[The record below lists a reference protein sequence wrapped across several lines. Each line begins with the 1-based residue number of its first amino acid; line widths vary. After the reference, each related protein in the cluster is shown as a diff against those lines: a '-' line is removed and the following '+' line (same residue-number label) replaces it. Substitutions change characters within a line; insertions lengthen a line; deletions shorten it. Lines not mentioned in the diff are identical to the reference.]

1 MVSTTRPAE
10 RVPPPT
16 VQNPLPSRRPGF
28 GTSWTAPP
36 GRCRGCC
43 KSACPPLLYHTSCS
57 FRRLDSGNSSIP
69 HLSEGLQP
77 LPSSPSTH
85 SQHPSP
91 NDAKGVF
98 PFPLHPP
105 PVLPSRASSSHVCII
120 AIAPELLSLKPLP
133 LEQHTDH
140 SKAQICH
147 VMSSSKFCDSLLQ
160 PLCTTHRA
168 LHTAICISP
177 PSPCTSL
184 NPLLWPHLPSL
195 PELHSFTTLRF
206 CRCYSLWLNAFP
218 SLLPWKT
225 PTYPPSLISRPTCP
239 WLTPPR
245 KLFLPG
251 SVAPLSLSFLMWK
264 TTVLAT
270 TNSSSGLG
278 VKALFSPM
286 PQSTTKTPPPETDHT
301 QSLSRVPLTT
311 PKADQPLLCLIQ
323 AEHQQKP
330 QTCAL
335 KF

>member
-10 RVPPPT
+10 DCQIPPPT
-16 VQNPLPSRRPGF
+16 VQNPLPSSRPVF
-28 GTSWTAPP
+28 GTGWTAPP
-36 GRCRGCC
+36 GRFRGCC

-85 SQHPSP
+85 SQHPSL
-91 NDAKGVF
+91 NDGKGVF
-98 PFPLHPP
+98 PFPLRPP
-105 PVLPSRASSSHVCII
+105 PVLPSRASSSRGCII

-133 LEQHTDH
+133 LEQQTDH

-168 LHTAICISP
+168 LHAAIWISP

-206 CRCYSLWLNAFP
+206 CRCCSHCLERLSIYFTLENP
-218 SLLPWKT
+218 Y
-225 PTYPPSLISRPTCP
+225 YPPSLISRATCP
-239 WLTPPR
+239 WLAPQ
-245 KLFLPG
+245 G
-251 SVAPLSLSFLMWK
+251 SCFYQ
-264 TTVLAT
+264 VL
-270 TNSSSGLG
+270 
-278 VKALFSPM
+278 
-286 PQSTTKTPPPETDHT
+286 
-301 QSLSRVPLTT
+301 
-311 PKADQPLLCLIQ
+311 
-323 AEHQQKP
+323 
-330 QTCAL
+330 
-335 KF
+335 